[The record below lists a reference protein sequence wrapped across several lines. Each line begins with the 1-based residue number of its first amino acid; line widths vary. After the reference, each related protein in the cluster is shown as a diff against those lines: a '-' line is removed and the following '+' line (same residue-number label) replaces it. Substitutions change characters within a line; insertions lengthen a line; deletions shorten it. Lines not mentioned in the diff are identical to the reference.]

1 MVFIK
6 HNQGR
11 FVKKNIPGHTGASEG
26 MWRMDQAA
34 GIYVGS
40 VTGKSEQKQMLL
52 LSRANRHGLIAGA
65 TGTGKTV
72 TLQGLAE
79 GFSQAGVPVFMADV
93 KGDLTGLC
101 QPSQMQDFLTKRATE
116 IGLENYA
123 GAAMP
128 TIFWDLYGEKGHPVR
143 TTISEMGPLLISR
156 ILDLNETQSGV
167 LDVAF
172 RVADDEGLLVLDL
185 KDLRALLTHVAEH
198 ADEISQSYGNVAA
211 ASVATIQ
218 RALLRLEDQDG
229 EKFFGEPALNLADL
243 MRVSYDGRGFVNIL
257 SADKLMQS
265 PRLYATFLLWML
277 SELFEELPE
286 AGDLPKPKLV
296 FFFDEAHLLF
306 RDTPKALLEKIE
318 QVVRLIRS
326 KGVGIY
332 FITQSPGDIPET
344 ILAQIGNKI
353 QHALRAFTPGQQKD
367 IKAVVDGF
375 RPNPDLKID
384 EVVQELKVGEA
395 IVSLLDASGTPG
407 ITQRTLIRPPAS
419 RVGVADPAVVQT
431 FIQNSPVAQMY
442 SKSVDRDS
450 AYETLKGKAVK
461 AAKAAEEAQ
470 DAARPTRRTEPPREP
485 REERAPR
492 ASNRQSA
499 GEALVKSVI
508 RAAGSQVGRQ
518 ITNTILR
525 GILGGFSRR

>member
-1 MVFIK
+1 
-6 HNQGR
+6 
-11 FVKKNIPGHTGASEG
+11 
-26 MWRMDQAA
+26 MDQSP
-34 GIYVGS
+34 GIYIGS
-40 VTGKSEQKQMLL
+40 VTGKPAEKQTLL

-116 IGLENYA
+116 IGLENFT
-123 GAAMP
+123 GSAMP

-143 TTISEMGPLLISR
+143 TTISEMGPLLVSR
-156 ILDLNETQSGV
+156 ILDLNETQAGV

-172 RVADDEGLLVLDL
+172 RVADDEGLLILDL
-185 KDLRALLTHVAEH
+185 KDLRALLTHVSEH
-198 ADEISQSYGNVAA
+198 AAEISQSYGNVAP
-211 ASVATIQ
+211 ASIASIQ
-218 RALLRLEDQDG
+218 RGLLRLEEQDAD
-229 EKFFGEPALNLADL
+229 KFFGEPALNLADL
-243 MRVSYDGRGFVNIL
+243 MRVSYDGRGYVNIL
-257 SADKLMQS
+257 SADRLMQS

-277 SELFEELPE
+277 SELFEDLPE

-306 RDTPKALLEKIE
+306 KDTPKALLEKIE

-326 KGVGIY
+326 KGVGVY
-332 FITQSPGDIPET
+332 FVTQSPGDIPET
-344 ILAQIGNKI
+344 VLAQLGNKV

-375 RPNPDLKID
+375 RPNPAMKID
-384 EVVQELKVGEA
+384 DVVQELKVGEA
-395 IVSLLDASGTPG
+395 IVSLLDASGTPT
-407 ITQRTLIRPPAS
+407 ITERVLIRPPVS
-419 RVGVADPAVVQT
+419 RVGPADASVIQT
-431 FIQNSPVAQMY
+431 MIQNSPVAQMY
-442 SKSVDRDS
+442 TKQIDRES
-450 AYETLKGKAVK
+450 AYETLK
-461 AAKAAEEAQ
+461 AKAQKASEDASEAQ
-470 DAARPTRRTEPPREP
+470 DNARQSRE
-485 REERAPR
+485 RETKEKAPR

-499 GEALVKSVI
+499 SEALVKSVI

-518 ITNTILR
+518 ITSSILR

>member
-1 MVFIK
+1 
-6 HNQGR
+6 
-11 FVKKNIPGHTGASEG
+11 
-26 MWRMDQAA
+26 MDQTT

-40 VTGKSEQKQMLL
+40 VTGKPEQKQTLL

-93 KGDLTGLC
+93 KGDLSGLC
-101 QPSQMQDFLTKRATE
+101 QPSQMQDFLTKRAAE
-116 IGLENYA
+116 IGLDAYA
-123 GAAMP
+123 GSAMP

-172 RVADDEGLLVLDL
+172 RVADDEGLLILDL

-211 ASVATIQ
+211 SSVATIQ

-344 ILAQIGNKI
+344 ILAQLGNKI

-407 ITQRTLIRPPAS
+407 ITQRTLIRPPVS
-419 RVGVADPAVVQT
+419 RVGVADADVVQT
-431 FIQNSPVAQMY
+431 FIQNSPVAQLY
-442 SKSVDRDS
+442 SKAIDRDS
-450 AYETLKGKAVK
+450 AYETLKGKAIK
-461 AAKAAEEAQ
+461 AAKTAEDAQ
-470 DAARPTRRTEPPREP
+470 EAARPTRRAEEPARDVREP
-485 REERAPR
+485 RQERAPR

>member
-1 MVFIK
+1 
-6 HNQGR
+6 
-11 FVKKNIPGHTGASEG
+11 
-26 MWRMDQAA
+26 MDQPA
-34 GIYVGS
+34 GIYLGS
-40 VTGKSEQKQMLL
+40 VTGQPEQKQILL

-101 QPSQMQDFLTKRATE
+101 QPSQMQDFLTKRAAD

-123 GAAMP
+123 PSAMP

-172 RVADDEGLLVLDL
+172 RVADEEGLLILDL
-185 KDLRALLTHVAEH
+185 KDLRALLTHVSEH
-198 ADEISQSYGNVAA
+198 SAEISKSYGNVAPASIA
-211 ASVATIQ
+211 AIQ
-218 RALLRLEDQDG
+218 RGLLRLEEQNAD
-229 EKFFGEPALNLADL
+229 KFFGEPALNLADI
-243 MRVSYDGRGFVNIL
+243 MRVAYDGRGFINIL
-257 SADKLMQS
+257 SADRLMQS

-277 SELFEELPE
+277 SELFEDLPE
-286 AGDLPKPKLV
+286 VGDLPKPKLV

-332 FITQSPGDIPET
+332 FVTQTPGDIPESV
-344 ILAQIGNKI
+344 LAQLGNKV

-375 RPNPDLKID
+375 RPNPEMKIAS
-384 EVVQELKVGEA
+384 VVQELKVGEA
-395 IVSLLDASGTPG
+395 IVSLLDASGTP
-407 ITQRTLIRPPAS
+407 TVTERVLIRPPVS
-419 RVGVADPAVVQT
+419 RLGVAEASVVQT
-431 FIQNSPVAQMY
+431 MLQNSPVAQTY
-442 SKSVDRDS
+442 TASVDRDS
-450 AYETLKGKAVK
+450 AYEHLKEK
-461 AAKAAEEAQ
+461 AAKASKLAEDAQ
-470 DAARPTRRTEPPREP
+470 TTARESKQPK
-485 REERAPR
+485 APR
-492 ASNRQSA
+492 PSNRQSA
-499 GEALVKSVI
+499 GEALMKSVI

-518 ITNTILR
+518 ITNTIMR
-525 GILGGFSRR
+525 GILGGLSRR

>member
-1 MVFIK
+1 
-6 HNQGR
+6 
-11 FVKKNIPGHTGASEG
+11 
-26 MWRMDQAA
+26 MDQNA
-34 GIYVGS
+34 GIYIGS
-40 VTGKSEQKQMLL
+40 VTGKPEQKQTLL

-79 GFSQAGVPVFMADV
+79 GFSQAGVPVFLADV
-93 KGDLTGLC
+93 KGDLSGIC

-116 IGLENYA
+116 IGLEAYA
-123 GAAMP
+123 GSAMP
-128 TIFWDLYGEKGHPVR
+128 AIFWDLYGEKGHPVR
-143 TTISEMGPLLISR
+143 TTVSEMGPLLLSR

-198 ADEISQSYGNVAA
+198 ADEISKSYGNVAA

-218 RALLRLEDQDG
+218 RALLRLEEQDG
-229 EKFFGEPALNLADL
+229 DKFFGEPALNLADL
-243 MRVSYDGRGFVNIL
+243 MRVSYDGRGFVNVL
-257 SADKLMQS
+257 AADRLMQS

-277 SELFEELPE
+277 SELFEDLPE
-286 AGDLPKPKLV
+286 VGDLPKPKLV

-344 ILAQIGNKI
+344 VLAQLGNKI

-375 RPNPDLKID
+375 RPNPALQID
-384 EVVQELKVGEA
+384 QAVQELKVGEA
-395 IVSLLDASGTPG
+395 IVSLLDAAGTPG
-407 ITQRTLIRPPAS
+407 ITERTLIRPPVS
-419 RVGVADPAVVQT
+419 KVGVADPAVVQT
-431 FIQNSPVAQMY
+431 FIQNSPVAQHY
-442 SKSVDRDS
+442 SKSVDRES
-450 AYETLKGKAVK
+450 AYETLKTKADRINR
-461 AAKAAEEAQ
+461 ADEN
-470 DAARPTRRTEPPREP
+470 EPKESRKNPWSSSSPRA
-485 REERAPR
+485 ERAPR
-492 ASNRQSA
+492 SSNRQSV
-499 GEALVKSVI
+499 GEALVKSVV

-518 ITNTILR
+518 ITTSLLR
-525 GILGGFSRR
+525 GILGSLSKR